1 MALCADCNSRNASS
15 VVFNIT
21 PRLPQHPGF
30 KGKFI
35 KPFYSLFR
43 SPDRLDRVTT
53 FKVSVSVFTRST
65 DVSRYGFDMATLTVG
80 SMYPM
85 ESFGS
90 IWRWLHGMGM
100 SQVSASAVSCSTDIC
115 RLGFDVATLTDGSI
129 DTVST
134 LWSVYKWLRSADAFQ
149 VSLSVFSHWFLIDM
163 LDLDVYRFD
172 LHPIA
177 SRPGSNDLNKTSR
190 IVCR

>member
-1 MALCADCNSRNASS
+1 MNVSDSKWIWDLMMWRFVTFAWLAHRYQIRKSRRANMLCADCNLHNASS
-15 VVFNIT
+15 VLSNIV
-21 PRLPQHPGF
+21 PQLPQHPGF

-43 SPDRLDRVTT
+43 SPDRLDRITT
-53 FKVSVSVFTRST
+53 FKVSVSVFTRLT
-65 DVSRYGFDMATLTVG
+65 DISRYGFDTATLTVG

-129 DTVST
+129 DHARLFGV
-134 LWSVYKWLRSADAFQ
+134 
-149 VSLSVFSHWFLIDM
+149 I
-163 LDLDVYRFD
+163 
-172 LHPIA
+172 
-177 SRPGSNDLNKTSR
+177 
-190 IVCR
+190 